1 MKIIHH
7 SSPNFNSKRRRKK
20 QVKMVV
26 FHYTGMQSEV
36 ASIKRL
42 CNPNSKVS
50 CHYLINESGKIIRI
64 VPEELIS
71 WHAGKSQ
78 WKNFK
83 SINKF
88 SIGIELVN
96 PGHSFGYR
104 QFTKKQIKTL
114 IELSKKLIKKYKIE
128 RTNIVGHSDIAPLRK
143 KDPGEKFPWKK
154 LANLK
159 IGIWHKVKV
168 KDLIKKRRKRVN
180 SDEKNLFLKCIKTIG
195 YQAPNNGNRSRHI
208 SKLVKAFQRRFRP
221 QYISGMIDQESLLI
235 AKNLS
240 FLINNN
246 S

>member
-1 MKIIHH
+1 MKIIYH
-7 SSPNFNSKRRRKK
+7 SSLNFSNRRRRRK
-20 QVKMVV
+20 QIIMLV

-36 ASIKRL
+36 VSIKRL

-64 VPEELIS
+64 VPEEFTS

-104 QFTKKQIKTL
+104 QFPKKQIKSL
-114 IELSKKLIKKYKIE
+114 IKLSKKLITKYNIKQ
-128 RTNIVGHSDIAPLRK
+128 TNIVGHSDIAPLRK
-143 KDPGEKFPWKK
+143 NDPGEKFPWKK
-154 LANLK
+154 LANSK
-159 IGIWHKVKV
+159 IGIWHKIKD
-168 KDLIKKRRKRVN
+168 KDLIKKRRKRIN
-180 SDEKNLFLKCIKTIG
+180 PDEKNFFLKCIKTIG
-195 YQAPNNGNRSRHI
+195 YQVQFNVNRPRYI
-208 SKLVKAFQRRFRP
+208 SKLVKAFQRRFRS
-221 QYISGMIDQESLLI
+221 QYISGVIDQESLLI
-235 AKNLS
+235 AKNIS